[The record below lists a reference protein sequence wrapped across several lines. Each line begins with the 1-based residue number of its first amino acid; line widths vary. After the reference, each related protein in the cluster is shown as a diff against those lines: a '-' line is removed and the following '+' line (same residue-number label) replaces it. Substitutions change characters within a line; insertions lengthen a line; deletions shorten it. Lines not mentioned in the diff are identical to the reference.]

1 MLVITTKK
9 FDLKKINLKKL
20 LHGKKDTIKFRMILL
35 YFGLTF
41 IILLLM
47 CIYITELLSNN
58 LYNSEKS
65 NMLARADIISESV
78 SDNWSDY
85 KFEIAESD
93 NYNWL
98 EDIVDGGVAGSA
110 IRGILTD
117 SSYMVM
123 YDTANEDNLEG
134 KILMRDSIKSA
145 LSGERVW
152 AVLNSEDGSKQMC
165 AAVPILVGDEYT
177 GTVYLTES
185 AEHISE
191 IISSVRTG
199 IIAFSVVICILIGI
213 LSFVMSY
220 VLMSPLE
227 GFIKAAKEISKGN
240 FSQRMEVKGEG
251 EVAQL
256 SEAMNYMCAEL
267 EHLDERR
274 RKFVSDAS
282 HELKTPMATIKLL
295 CDSIVS
301 AENPDMGMVK
311 EFLNDLSDE
320 IDRLKRL
327 IESLL
332 TLTKLESKETELKL
346 MLVDFGVL
354 LKKIE
359 KNLSIVAAKKNINL
373 FIEILTDDMQPI
385 MIDYDKIW
393 EAVYNIMDN
402 AIKYSKVGG
411 NVKVTASAAED
422 MLIVEVSDS
431 GSGIPDEYKERIFE
445 RFYRLDDSRARET
458 GGTGL
463 GLAIAKETVEMHD
476 GKIEVKDNEA
486 GGSTFVLSLPYRE
499 ETPV

>member
-1 MLVITTKK
+1 
-9 FDLKKINLKKL
+9 
-20 LHGKKDTIKFRMILL
+20 
-35 YFGLTF
+35 
-41 IILLLM
+41 
-47 CIYITELLSNN
+47 
-58 LYNSEKS
+58 
-65 NMLARADIISESV
+65 
-78 SDNWSDY
+78 
-85 KFEIAESD
+85 
-93 NYNWL
+93 
-98 EDIVDGGVAGSA
+98 
-110 IRGILTD
+110 
-117 SSYMVM
+117 
-123 YDTANEDNLEG
+123 
-134 KILMRDSIKSA
+134 MRDSIKSA

-185 AEHISE
+185 AEHIRE

-256 SEAMNYMCAEL
+256 SKAMNYMCAEL

-422 MLIVEVSDS
+422 IV
-431 GSGIPDEYKERIFE
+431 
-445 RFYRLDDSRARET
+445 RL
-458 GGTGL
+458 G
-463 GLAIAKETVEMHD
+463 
-476 GKIEVKDNEA
+476 IEVAMSRHNHVAE
-486 GGSTFVLSLPYRE
+486 
-499 ETPV
+499 